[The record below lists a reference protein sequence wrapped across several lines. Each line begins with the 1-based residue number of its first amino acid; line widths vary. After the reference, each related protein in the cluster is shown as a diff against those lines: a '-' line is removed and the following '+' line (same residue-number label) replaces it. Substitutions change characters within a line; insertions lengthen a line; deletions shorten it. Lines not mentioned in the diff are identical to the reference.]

1 LCEIRLRLAITGRRS
16 RLKMKAMIRHGYN
29 LAMPTRRSFLQ
40 AAAVATALPSLMMTR
55 AAEAQRSAPARSS
68 DEALPPA
75 IAALT
80 DRRAEATP
88 ITLAEREQRIERAR
102 KLLVDNKLGALIIT
116 TGTSLRYFTGLTWGQ
131 SERFF
136 CWALPAK
143 GAPFVVCPVFEEGRV
158 RERMEAKPATLPSA
172 STTKVYTWNE
182 DENPYMLLAKALKEA
197 GLSTGRVG
205 VEEKTQFLF
214 ADGIAHA
221 SPTITAVSAVPVLL
235 GTRGIKTAT
244 EIALMQLANDNTLA
258 VYEAAWKS
266 IKPGMTNRDVSNMIG
281 LAYDRTGFPG
291 NASCQI
297 GEYSAL
303 PHGSLQPQVIRENEI
318 ILLDDGCTV
327 EGYQSDIS
335 RTFVLGKATD
345 RQKKVFDVVYKAQAA
360 ALAAARPG
368 LPCHAIDDAA
378 RKVVTDAGFGP
389 DYKHFSHRLGHG
401 IGMDGHEWPY
411 LVRGNAT
418 PLATGM
424 CFSDEPGIYI
434 VGEFG
439 VRLEDDWYVTET
451 GGKMFTPTS
460 PSLEQPFA
468 KS

>member
-1 LCEIRLRLAITGRRS
+1 MLNPKQLNPKQLNRRRFLLTAS
-16 RLKMKAMIRHGYN
+16 AVPLGTAYAQR
-29 LAMPTRRSFLQ
+29 PT
-40 AAAVATALPSLMMTR
+40 APAVAPKT
-55 AAEAQRSAPARSS
+55 
-68 DEALPPA
+68 LPPA

-80 DRRAEATP
+80 SRTAEATP
-88 ITLAEREQRIERAR
+88 ISLTEREQRLDRAR
-102 KLLVDNKLGALIIT
+102 ALLHQNKIGALVIT

-136 CWALPAK
+136 CWTLPAT

-182 DENPYMLLAKALKEA
+182 DEDPYALLAKALKEA
-197 GLSTGRVG
+197 GLSTGKIG
-205 VEEKTQFLF
+205 VEERTQFVF

-221 SPTITAVSAVPVLL
+221 SPTLTAVSAIPVTF
-235 GTRGIKTAT
+235 GCRSIKSPA
-244 EIALMQLANDNTLA
+244 ELALMQLANNNTLN

-266 IKPGMTNRDVSNMIG
+266 IHPGMTNRDVSNLIAV
-281 LAYDRTGFPG
+281 AYDRTGFPG

-303 PHGSLQPQVIRENEI
+303 PHGSLQPQIIKENEI
-318 ILLDDGCTV
+318 ILLDDGCTI

-345 RQKKVFDVVYKAQAA
+345 KQKKVFDIVHQAQAT
-360 ALAAARPG
+360 ALATARPG
-368 LPCHAIDDAA
+368 IPCHAIDDAA

-389 DYKHFSHRLGHG
+389 DYKYFSHRLGHG

-411 LVRGNAT
+411 LVRGNNT

-439 VRLEDDWYVTET
+439 VRLEDDWHVTET

-460 PSLEQPFA
+460 PSLEDPFA